1 MRLTCINNPVK
12 PDRLDKDD
20 WTREKCE
27 GNLSTSLLEG
37 SKGSEAALSDCEN
50 RAKRE
55 IENRLFGNGMVVLGL
70 ATSHCRK
77 LT

>member
-1 MRLTCINNPVK
+1 MHLTCINNPLK

-55 IENRLFGNGMVVLGL
+55 IGKQGSCLKRLGGSWV
-70 ATSHCRK
+70 SHVR
-77 LT
+77 